1 MVHVSVSLEG
11 VRFDVERCL
20 ENLSPYVNTLV
31 PNGIEEDLPLECKVE
46 QVMNGMFLLSSHP
59 ISIHPHSHPKAPSS
73 QLENG
78 APRLEY
84 LLPHK

>member
-31 PNGIEEDLPLECKVE
+31 LNGIEEDLPLRCRVE
-46 QVMNGMFLLSSHP
+46 QVIMVCSFFPSIPSQSQSHDTNLLLLS
-59 ISIHPHSHPKAPSS
+59 
-73 QLENG
+73 
-78 APRLEY
+78 
-84 LLPHK
+84 LLLSLTQ